1 MWKRLKDFILQDV
14 NNENEIKMHAVI
26 LRMGLLVM
34 VFYHVISAAGAAVMR
49 RPGAGIAAASGLLLC
64 IWLFRETYRDRT
76 RFAAY
81 VFLLSFTLLILV
93 SVLLH
98 GNATS
103 VFHFM
108 YVQIVLLYA
117 LDYMRFCRKIFC
129 AVLLVV
135 FRIWLY
141 SYVDRIGSVYA
152 VSSGEKLLW
161 QGLHIAVTCMLL
173 LVIVSAS
180 TQDFREMQEKLVSY
194 NRKLKDMAGI
204 DPLTGLHNR
213 RSTLEYI
220 KEKEENYRSG
230 KATALTIAIGDIDF
244 FKKIND
250 TYGHNQGDEVL
261 RILADMFQAF
271 MQGKG
276 RVARWGGEEFLFVFH
291 DINGDDASN
300 MLVELRKAIHHIR
313 FRLGGDLVRITMTF
327 GVAEYDLRME
337 TDAVINEAD
346 QKLYLGKESGRDRIV
361 Y

>member
-250 TYGHNQGDEVL
+250 T
-261 RILADMFQAF
+261 
-271 MQGKG
+271 
-276 RVARWGGEEFLFVFH
+276 
-291 DINGDDASN
+291 
-300 MLVELRKAIHHIR
+300 
-313 FRLGGDLVRITMTF
+313 
-327 GVAEYDLRME
+327 
-337 TDAVINEAD
+337 
-346 QKLYLGKESGRDRIV
+346 
-361 Y
+361 